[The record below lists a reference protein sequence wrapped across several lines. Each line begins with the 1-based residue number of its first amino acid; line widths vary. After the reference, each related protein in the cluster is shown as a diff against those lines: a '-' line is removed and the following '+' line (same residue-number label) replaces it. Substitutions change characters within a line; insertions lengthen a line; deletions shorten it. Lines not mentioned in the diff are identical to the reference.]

1 MKHSFIRKLYILLAL
16 CIASPINAK
25 SFDIKQLECKNEF
38 CDAVAKKVVYKPDK
52 LVASINLVTDH
63 FSIDIPD
70 KPIRRI
76 VASDGD
82 VIVYYKDNNVL
93 IISEQSAPDID
104 NLSKDLAY
112 KLPDMVFT
120 KTLSTGETNDLPKKT
135 FKKVA
140 ILQKQ
145 FYFSKASEVTYS
157 ENGETKYFISNSNEM
172 GFSGSAMVST
182 PKTKEVFLKID
193 AEKMDFEVF
202 KKVVLSVNSIKG
214 N

>member
-1 MKHSFIRKLYILLAL
+1 MKHSFIGKLYILLAL

-38 CDAVAKKVVYKPDK
+38 CDAVAEKVVYKLDK

-104 NLSKDLAY
+104 NLSKDLTY
-112 KLPDMVFT
+112 KFPDMVFT
-120 KTLSTGETNDLPKKT
+120 KTLSTGVTNSLPEKT

-145 FYFSKASEVTYS
+145 FYFSKASDVTYS
-157 ENGETKYFISNSNEM
+157 ENGEIKYFISNSNEM

-182 PKTKEVFLKID
+182 PKAKEVFLKID

-202 KKVVLSVNSIKG
+202 KKVVLSVNSIK
-214 N
+214 